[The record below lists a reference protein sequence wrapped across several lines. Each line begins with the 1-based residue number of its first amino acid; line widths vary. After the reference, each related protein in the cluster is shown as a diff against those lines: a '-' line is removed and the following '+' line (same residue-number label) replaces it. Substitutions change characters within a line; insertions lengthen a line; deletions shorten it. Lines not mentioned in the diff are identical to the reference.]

1 MVVGGG
7 YWEHIPTQV
16 VKNWSNTTKLLAF
29 YERKERERE
38 GEKKSVRIMRKLHD
52 SCI

>member
-29 YERKERERE
+29 YERERE

-52 SCI
+52 GCI